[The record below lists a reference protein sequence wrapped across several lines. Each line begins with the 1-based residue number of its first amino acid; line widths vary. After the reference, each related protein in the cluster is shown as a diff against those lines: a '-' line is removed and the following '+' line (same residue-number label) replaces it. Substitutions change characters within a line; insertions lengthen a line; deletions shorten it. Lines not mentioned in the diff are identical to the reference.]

1 VSQLERYGYKRGLVV
16 SIEDLETNDFVTEV
30 EVRKLKLVLE
40 SLL

>member
-1 VSQLERYGYKRGLVV
+1 VV